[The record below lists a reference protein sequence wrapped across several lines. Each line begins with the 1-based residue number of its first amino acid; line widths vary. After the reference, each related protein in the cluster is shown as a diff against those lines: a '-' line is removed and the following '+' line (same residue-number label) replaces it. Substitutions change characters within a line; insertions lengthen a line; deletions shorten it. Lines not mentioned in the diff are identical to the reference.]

1 MRIYPGNHVIVADC
15 EQTTQSTLQLG
26 YFKEVE
32 HDIVPVVKLED
43 NFCQK
48 KDTRIYP
55 YQQFKSNNFL
65 FLDEDNNVVEG
76 KELLRFSD
84 GIYYYI
90 PKDSIEFGP
99 ASFSYRILLQKS
111 DSFKNNIEYNI
122 GFKCLNDE
130 NGYASRLFSVFSSSN
145 TDKPSN
151 LFFNNND
158 SSLYSMLVGSE
169 KEKKIDYILA
179 DYSDFTGTGK
189 EFLEEKLAAHT
200 NLWLVD
206 ESFEGALEPIFDD
219 SIEITEDNLSQDTET
234 LWTIK
239 NYLGGS
245 GDLRVWYNGTELER
259 KKDFEEVY
267 FDAEKKIV
275 KISVGDIPTNLL
287 LIYSRPDIKVGD
299 VISYQIRRNREQ
311 YTLTRASIYKND
323 EYLFDGAEYVRF
335 NRDSLDKTF
344 PQTVYYYSDIFV
356 DNAPI
361 AILHKPNEGF
371 IILSHPSLINH
382 SEESFRL
389 IFEIIAHT
397 FFQSYFETESRRQ
410 FITDE
415 PIDFYLKTNAQFNE
429 YHPRIN
435 LNKIL
440 FEDGYNPQIEYSIEE
455 VDARLNLDGNE
466 DMVRYIGLDKFNN
479 LLFRKTVKTDPV
491 KAAGKISVFTVNDTV
506 INYDKVQSV
515 IHLVEEIP
523 KISYEYENNQAA
535 IIVAPLFSS
544 SRRIDIRYTSRI
556 NKDDNGNSLTL
567 NTDYY
572 LYYDEVEKR
581 FKLSKD
587 SIDEDKNNGF
597 IARINLSS
605 KNSLSCGDIRQFGGG
620 DTSSLNYEMIDS
632 GSIKGR
638 PYRVGSTMIIKLP
651 KRFSAYKDILEKEIK
666 KHMAS
671 GDYPILI
678 FE

>member
-99 ASFSYRILLQKS
+99 VSFSYKILLQKN
-111 DSFKNNIEYNI
+111 DSFKNNLKYDIS
-122 GFKCLNDE
+122 FKCLTDKD
-130 NGYASRLFSVFSSSN
+130 GYASRLFSVFSGSN

-158 SSLYSMLVGSE
+158 HSLYSMLVGGD
-169 KEKKIDYILA
+169 KEERIDYILA
-179 DYSDFTGTGK
+179 DYNDFIGTEK

-200 NLWLVD
+200 NLWLID
-206 ESFEGALEPIFDD
+206 ESFSGALEPVFDD
-219 SIEITEDNLSQDTET
+219 SIEITEENLSQDSDT

-245 GDLRVWYNGTELER
+245 GDLRVWYNGQELER

-267 FDAEKKIV
+267 YDAEKKIA
-275 KISVGDIPTNLL
+275 KISAGEIPTNLL
-287 LIYSRPDIKVGD
+287 LIYRRPEMKIGDI
-299 VISYQIRRNREQ
+299 ISYQIKRNREE
-311 YTLTRASIYKND
+311 YALVKSSIYKD
-323 EYLFDGAEYVRF
+323 KEFFFDGAEYVRF
-335 NRDSLDKTF
+335 NKDILDAIF
-344 PQTVYYYSDIFV
+344 PQTVYYYSSIFV
-356 DNAPI
+356 DNSPI

-371 IILSHPSLINH
+371 IILSHPSIINY
-382 SEESFRL
+382 SEETFKL
-389 IFEIIAHT
+389 IFEVITHT
-397 FFQSYFETESRRQ
+397 FFQSYFETKTRRQ
-410 FITDE
+410 YISDE
-415 PIDFYLKTNAQFNE
+415 PIDYYLKTNTGFNE

-435 LNKIL
+435 LNKVL
-440 FEDGYNPQIEYSIEE
+440 LEDGYNSQIAYNIEE
-455 VDARLNLDGNE
+455 VDVRLNLEGNE
-466 DMVRYIGLDKFNN
+466 DRIRYLGLDKFKN
-479 LLFRKTVKTDPV
+479 LLFRKTIRTDPV
-491 KAAGKISVFTVNDTV
+491 KEAGKVSVFTVNDTI
-506 INYDKVQSV
+506 INYDKEQSV
-515 IHLVEEIP
+515 IHLIEEIP
-523 KISYEYENNQAA
+523 RIGYQYMNNRSE
-535 IIVAPLFSS
+535 ITVAPLFSS
-544 SRRIDIRYTSRI
+544 SKGINIRYTNRI
-556 NKDDNGNSLTL
+556 IRDNNENRLML
-567 NTDYY
+567 NTDYW
-572 LYYDEVEKR
+572 LYYDAVEKSLS
-581 FKLSKD
+581 LSKD
-587 SIDEDKNNGF
+587 SLETDKDKTV
-597 IARINLSS
+597 IARINLGSKSS
-605 KNSLSCGDIRQFGGG
+605 ISCGDIRQLGGG
-620 DTSSLNYEMIDS
+620 DISSDNYEMIDS
-632 GSIKGR
+632 SSVKGR

-651 KRFSAYKDILEKEIK
+651 KRFSAYKDILGKEIK